1 VKQILQFIHE
11 SKEEFKKVTWP
22 DKDEVA
28 NFTIVVII
36 TIVFMSLFLWA
47 VDSGLMSIV
56 KLLIE

>member
-11 SKEEFKKVTWP
+11 SKEELKKVTWP
-22 DKDEVA
+22 DKDEVT
-28 NFTIVVII
+28 NFTIVVVI